1 MLFLARLSNFQRAFQ
16 GREYTGIL
24 QTVQWPTCI
33 SCAWGYHFTQKLIKS
48 LHLIRRLKSTH
59 QCPRDKW
66 KSKNKI
72 WDPIKLICFEEL
84 KIYIIFFVSQNFFFI
99 ILENEKNSHVFAIL
113 KKEHKS
119 TLGLQTHEIFFF
131 FSFSSTIKK
140 KSIFLCHINL
150 RI

>member
-66 KSKNKI
+66 KRKNKI

-84 KIYIIFFVSQNFFFI
+84 KKKYFFCFSIFFYNTRKMKKILMCLQSQGRFMFFFQDC
-99 ILENEKNSHVFAIL
+99 KHMR
-113 KKEHKS
+113 
-119 TLGLQTHEIFFF
+119 IFFH
-131 FSFSSTIKK
+131 
-140 KSIFLCHINL
+140 FLVQ
-150 RI
+150 